1 MTTSRLLLSCLF
13 GASLVGC
20 AEPTPGRSTP
30 DAPAVGVDA
39 PSNAI
44 TLPRWALEDVQ
55 PASPRVG
62 QTYSLDVFT
71 QKIIVVS
78 LLEGF

>member
-1 MTTSRLLLSCLF
+1 MITCRVLLSCVF
-13 GASLVGC
+13 GVSLVGC
-20 AEPTPGRSTP
+20 AEPTPDRSIP
-30 DAPAVGVDA
+30 DAPGVAVDA
-39 PSNAI
+39 PANAI

-62 QTYSLDVFT
+62 QTYSLDAFT